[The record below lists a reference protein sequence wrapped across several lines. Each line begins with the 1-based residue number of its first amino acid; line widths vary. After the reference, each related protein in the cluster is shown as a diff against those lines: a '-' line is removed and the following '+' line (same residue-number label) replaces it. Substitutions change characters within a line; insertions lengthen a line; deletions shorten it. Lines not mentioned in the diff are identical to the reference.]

1 MIVASICH
9 RKKLLRL
16 SKVTR
21 QAERTKSVMPGSAR
35 CFRLRVS
42 ARWGDHWWGDHC
54 SHYSRLR
61 KAKSQ
66 IRVAGG
72 GANAV
77 KFVDS
82 IGAEGYE

>member
-35 CFRLRVS
+35 RFRLYVS
-42 ARWGDHWWGDHC
+42 AQWDNRCCHHL
-54 SHYSRLR
+54 RLR

-66 IRVAGG
+66 VKVARGGNDVAILRDFIRAAGY
-72 GANAV
+72 
-77 KFVDS
+77 K
-82 IGAEGYE
+82 

>member
-42 ARWGDHWWGDHC
+42 ARWGDLF